1 MTGSCYS
8 IHLVTKGLLHQI
20 LHFKTHE
27 VGNVLTPGGWNG
39 RTQDRQKSWKLPC
52 PIGETISTHWGFEM
66 VKWLKMSHYSI
77 FCHIT
82 PPFWLSWRDP
92 GYQHLNP
99 ELWFQRADGQHLKQQ
114 QGRSGETLY
123 FKYFPINC
131 FVWNTETWTLAF
143 TLFLFPYLHK
153 KYSLVNFTSG
163 WKHPQQGKGF
173 ITLWKVMGGG
183 EADRKGEWNSFKEGQ
198 SSDSLYRFCGIKINF

>member
-1 MTGSCYS
+1 MKHVNAGRLERKDTG
-8 IHLVTKGLLHQI
+8 Q
-20 LHFKTHE
+20 
-27 VGNVLTPGGWNG
+27 
-39 RTQDRQKSWKLPC
+39 QKSWKLPC
-52 PIGETISTHWGFEM
+52 PIGQTISAHWGFEM

-92 GYQHLNP
+92 CYQHLNP
-99 ELWFQRADGQHLKQQ
+99 ELWFQRAGGQHLKQQ
-114 QGRSGETLY
+114 QSRSGETLY

-183 EADRKGEWNSFKEGQ
+183 READRKGEWNNPVT
-198 SSDSLYRFCGIKINF
+198 FCITSVELKLTFNVSQRQMR